1 MGMAPPPRSDS
12 RAVIDNTRATPEA
25 AAATDAANSPA
36 KALQSP
42 TLTDILMRD
51 IVSGQVRTMRKGGR
65 RGTFSGTAQSPYG
78 TLPPLGG

>member
-12 RAVIDNTRATPEA
+12 RAVINNTRATPEA

-51 IVSGQVRTMRKGGR
+51 IVSGQVRTARKGSR
-65 RGTFSGTAQSPYG
+65 KATFGSSTSPYG
-78 TLPPLGG
+78 TLPPLGS

>member
-12 RAVIDNTRATPEA
+12 RAVVDNRRATPEA

-51 IVSGQVRTMRKGGR
+51 LVSGQVRTMRKGSR
-65 RGTFSGTAQSPYG
+65 RGTFSGSSQSPYG